1 MRTPVRI
8 AVGVLILTQVFN
20 AIFVFGF
27 KIGVA
32 GLSLSIGLG
41 AVVNA
46 LLLLRGLR
54 KLGTYT
60 PEAGWP
66 LFLLRVVIASAAMG
80 ALQWWL
86 AGYFGWVG
94 GKGFQFEL
102 ARAGWMALSLGASAL
117 LYFGVLLLLGVKLRQ
132 FARRA

>member
-27 KIGVA
+27 KVGVA

-41 AVVNA
+41 ALVNA
-46 LLLLRGLR
+46 FLLLRGLR
-54 KLGTYT
+54 KLGSYT

-66 LFLLRVVIASAAMG
+66 MFLLRVVIAGAAMG

-86 AGYFGWVG
+86 ASTFDWTG
-94 GKGFQFEL
+94 GKGGHFEL
-102 ARAGWMALSLGASAL
+102 VRAGWMALSLGGSAL
-117 LYFGVLLLLGVKLRQ
+117 LYFTVLLLLGVKLRH
-132 FARRA
+132 FARRG